1 MKILVATDAWQPQRN
16 GVVRALQ
23 QTAAAAA
30 GLGVVFEFLT
40 PDQFRTVPLPFYREI
55 ELTLASPAA
64 VARRITGAS
73 ADHVHIAT
81 EGPLGLL
88 ARAACRRAGRPF
100 TTSYLT
106 KFPEYLAARA
116 PVPLAATYA
125 ALRWF
130 HNAGNGLMVVTASL
144 ERELAARGFRNLMR
158 WTRGV
163 DASLFR
169 PQPDADL
176 GLKRPVFLHVGRV
189 AVEKNIEAFLA
200 LELPGSKV
208 VVGDGPQRV
217 QLQQRYPQAIFVGAK
232 DGEELAWHYAA
243 ADVLV
248 FPSKTDVFGN
258 VMLEALAA
266 GVPVAA
272 YPVAGPLDV
281 IGEAP
286 VGVLDNALQCACLA
300 ALDIPRERC
309 RDFALRHSW
318 EASARL
324 FVGNVE
330 TVLGRGSASAVRQWG
345 IG

>member
-30 GLGVVFEFLT
+30 GLGVSFEFLT

-55 ELTLASPAA
+55 ALTLASPAG
-64 VARRITGAS
+64 VARRIAEAG

-81 EGPLGLL
+81 EGPLGLC
-88 ARAACRRAGRPF
+88 ARAACLKAGRPF

-130 HNAGNGLMVVTASL
+130 HNAGGGVMVVTASF

-163 DASLFR
+163 DAGLFR
-169 PQPDADL
+169 PRPDADL
-176 GLKRPVFLHVGRV
+176 KLKRPVFLYVGRV
-189 AVEKNIEAFLA
+189 AVEKNVEAFLA
-200 LELPGSKV
+200 LDLPGSKL
-208 VVGDGPQRV
+208 VVGDGPSRALLEQRHPEV
-217 QLQQRYPQAIFVGAK
+217 TFVGAK
-232 DGEELAWHYAA
+232 DGEELAWHYAC

-286 VGVLDNALQCACLA
+286 VGVLDADLKRACLG
-300 ALDIPRERC
+300 ALDIPRTTC
-309 RDFALRHSW
+309 RDYALSHSW

-330 TVLGRGSASAVRQWG
+330 KVLGRGAEPEMRARSN
-345 IG
+345 